1 MRRRRVTTRR
11 VRTHLNPNHHV
22 ATSEVHPFELGKNRI
37 EALSDG
43 VFAIVMTILVFNFK
57 VPELPPDAQNVQLTP
72 ALFALWPKFVTYA
85 VSFVSLGVFW
95 IGHHMMYHT
104 IRKADHALLWLN
116 IFFFMF
122 VSVLPFSASLV
133 DAFLQTQIAPLFFG
147 ANIAVIGW
155 LLFLQWA
162 YASRRPG
169 MTAPFVTPEVR
180 RAVSNRILMAPVAT
194 TLTMLICFW
203 SVEISLAVYLLVLPL
218 YTLPG
223 KFYQRGSGAELPVKL
238 ESQRSES

>member
-1 MRRRRVTTRR
+1 M
-11 VRTHLNPNHHV
+11 
-22 ATSEVHPFELGKNRI
+22 TSETHPFELGKNRI

-95 IGHHMMYHT
+95 IGHHVITHA
-104 IRKADHALLWLN
+104 ICKADRALLWLN

-133 DAFLQTQIAPLFFG
+133 DAFLQAQIAPLFFG

-162 YASRRPG
+162 YASRRPD
-169 MTAPFVTPEVR
+169 MTAAFVTPEFR
-180 RAVSNRILMAPVAT
+180 RAVSSRILMAPVAT

-203 SVEISLAVYLLVLPL
+203 SVKISLAIYLLVLPL

-223 KFYQRGSGAELPVKL
+223 KFHQKESGAGLPVKL

>member
-1 MRRRRVTTRR
+1 M
-11 VRTHLNPNHHV
+11 
-22 ATSEVHPFELGKNRI
+22 TSEAHPFELGKNRI

-43 VFAIVMTILVFNFK
+43 VFAIVMTILVFNFH
-57 VPELPPDAQNVQLTP
+57 VPELPPDAQNVQLIP

-104 IRKADHALLWLN
+104 IRKADRALLWLN

-133 DAFLQTQIAPLFFG
+133 DAFLQTQVAPLFFG
-147 ANIAVIGW
+147 ANITVIGW
-155 LLFLQWA
+155 MLFLQWA
-162 YASRRPG
+162 YASRQPD
-169 MTAPFVTPEVR
+169 MMASFVTPEVR
-180 RAVSNRILMAPVAT
+180 RAVRSRILMAPAAT

-203 SVEISLAVYLLVLPL
+203 SVQISLAIYLLVLPL
-218 YTLPG
+218 YMLPG
-223 KFYQRGSGAELPVKL
+223 KFGRKESTARSPADLA
-238 ESQRSES
+238 SQRSES

>member
-1 MRRRRVTTRR
+1 VSTR
-11 VRTHLNPNHHV
+11 LKPDNNI

-95 IGHHMMYHT
+95 IGHHVMYHT
-104 IRKADHALLWLN
+104 IRRADHTLLWLN

-122 VSVLPFSASLV
+122 VSVLPFSTSLV
-133 DAFLQTQIAPLFFG
+133 DAFLQTQVAPLFFG

-162 YASRRPG
+162 YASRRPDMMAG
-169 MTAPFVTPEVR
+169 FVTPEFR
-180 RAVSNRILMAPVAT
+180 RAVRGRILMAPVAT

-203 SVEISLAVYLLVLPL
+203 SVEISLAIYLLVLPL

-223 KFYQRGSGAELPVKL
+223 KFHQKESGAGSPVKL